1 MSPSRARL
9 LIISVWI
16 LSFVI
21 CFPPLIGWNNPD
33 QSWTRTSSVP
43 GADGSDTSTGQSF
56 DGVQVETFV
65 RNGTVGEQTTEQ
77 WVLLDS
83 GLTNVFQG
91 IDEGSLIGVFPACT
105 LTSEPGYIVYS
116 ACGSFWVPMTIMVIF
131 YWKIYKTAVS
141 ATAAFRRGFIEKKGG
156 LPNSPSDSALT
167 LRVHRGSRASP
178 RHSNGCI
185 SELLPQATAVSLRLS
200 RRSFDSSQL
209 PVQGYTSSKLPDV
222 LRSNVAYKQ
231 PRTTNHSTIPRIV
244 ITSTSSCDAGD
255 KTMDESANDFE
266 ATPPGGDATKDDD
279 VAPTGVVCNRRNSY
293 LGEEVDH
300 IPSSEKR
307 GSLISLKLSKLN
319 IVSQLRNLNREKKAA
334 KTVGVIVGCFIFC
347 WAPFFT
353 VYLVGAF
360 CPLSTPPMV
369 FHVFFWLG
377 YCNSAVNPFIYGL
390 CSREFRYAF
399 KKLLRCRCER
409 QRPSATTED
418 TNAGGGGGGIG
429 GGGGWRLMNVLRG
442 MKLQIATRNEAQHDN
457 LTM

>member
-1 MSPSRARL
+1 MR
-9 LIISVWI
+9 
-16 LSFVI
+16 
-21 CFPPLIGWNNPD
+21 N
-33 QSWTRTSSVP
+33 RTER
-43 GADGSDTSTGQSF
+43 D
-56 DGVQVETFV
+56 
-65 RNGTVGEQTTEQ
+65 QTTEP
-77 WVLLDS
+77 WVLLD
-83 GLTNVFQG
+83 NVFQG
-91 IDEGSLIGVFPACT
+91 INDELFPGSRTGVFPACT
-105 LTSEPGYIVYS
+105 LTSQPGYIIYS
-116 ACGSFWVPMTIMVIF
+116 ACGSFWVPMIIMVMF

-209 PVQGYTSSKLPDV
+209 PVHGYTSSKLPDV
-222 LRSNVAYKQ
+222 LRSNAADKQ
-231 PRTTNHSTIPRIV
+231 PRITNHSTMIPRIV

-255 KTMDESANDFE
+255 RTMDERANDLDADAPGDGATKE
-266 ATPPGGDATKDDD
+266 DDATPSGACSRK
-279 VAPTGVVCNRRNSY
+279 NSY
-293 LGEEVDH
+293 LGEEVDN

-307 GSLISLKLSKLN
+307 GSLISLKLSKLH

-334 KTVGVIVGCFIFC
+334 KTVGVIVGCFILC

-360 CPLSTPPMV
+360 CPLCTPPSV

-377 YCNSAVNPFIYGL
+377 YCNSAINPFIYGL

-409 QRPSATTED
+409 QRQSATTED
-418 TNAGGGGGGIG
+418 TSGGVGGVR
-429 GGGGWRLMNVLRG
+429 GGGGWRLRNVLRG
-442 MKLQIATRNEAQHDN
+442 MKLQIVTRNEIQQDN
-457 LTM
+457 FTI